1 MLGSEY
7 FLYPVT
13 SKLIR
18 YDAAFTYCISCA
30 NSVSKLNVEL
40 FSLLASLKIMPCC
53 VVPQALDT
61 TTFFISNTCI
71 IYLNCSFATGPTE
84 PMMELCSELST

>member
-13 SKLIR
+13 CKLIR
-18 YDAAFTYCISCA
+18 YDAAFTYCISWA

-40 FSLLASLKIMPCC
+40 FSLDFLASLKIMPCS
-53 VVPQALDT
+53 LDT
-61 TTFFISNTCI
+61 MTVFISNTCI